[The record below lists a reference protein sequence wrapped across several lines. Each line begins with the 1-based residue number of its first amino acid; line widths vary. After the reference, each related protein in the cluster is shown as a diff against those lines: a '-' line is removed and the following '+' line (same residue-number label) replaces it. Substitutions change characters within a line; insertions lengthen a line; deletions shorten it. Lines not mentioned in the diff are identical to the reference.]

1 MTLWKNINKFFKGAP
16 SKLKVAQ
23 LLVEAGLR
31 IDEKGKI
38 YCGEI
43 EIPAT
48 KIAAAIHVDRR
59 VVKETAKAILQT
71 QELRR
76 LFTNL
81 RPAGP
86 LLRDVAQDLGYGV
99 VEIRARPEAVGII
112 AEASHLIAQEGISI
126 MQILAEDPD
135 IYPDPKLILITEKP
149 VPGELLPKF
158 LKIPTVIRVTI
169 S

>member
-1 MTLWKNINKFFKGAP
+1 MWKKISKFFEDSP
-16 SKLKVAQ
+16 SKLRVAR
-23 LLVEAGLR
+23 LLVEMGLR

-48 KIAAAIHVDRR
+48 KIAAATRVDRR
-59 VVKETAKAILQT
+59 VVNETAKAILKAE
-71 QELRR
+71 ELKS

-86 LLRDVAQDLGYGV
+86 LLRDVAQYLGYGV

-112 AEASHLIAQEGISI
+112 AEASSLIAKEGISI
-126 MQILAEDPD
+126 RQILAEDAE

-149 VPGELLPKF
+149 IPGELLPKL
-158 LKIPTVIRVTI
+158 LKIPTVVRVTI

>member
-1 MTLWKNINKFFKGAP
+1 LWKKISKFFEDSP
-16 SKLKVAQ
+16 SKLRVAR
-23 LLVEAGLR
+23 LLVEMGLR

-48 KIAAAIHVDRR
+48 KIAAATRVDRR
-59 VVKETAKAILQT
+59 VVNETAKAILKAE
-71 QELRR
+71 ELKS

-86 LLRDVAQDLGYGV
+86 LLRDVAQYLGYGV

-112 AEASHLIAQEGISI
+112 AEASSLIAKEGISI
-126 MQILAEDPD
+126 RQILAEDAE

-149 VPGELLPKF
+149 IPGELLPKL
-158 LKIPTVIRVTI
+158 LKIPTVVRVTI

>member
-1 MTLWKNINKFFKGAP
+1 MWKKISKFFKESP
-16 SKLKVAQ
+16 SKLKVAR

-31 IDEKGKI
+31 IGGDGRI

-43 EIPAT
+43 EVPAT
-48 KIAAAIHVDRR
+48 KIAAAIGVDRR
-59 VVKETAKAILQT
+59 VVKNTARAILKT
-71 QELRR
+71 EELRH
-76 LFTNL
+76 LFMNL

-86 LLRDVAQDLGYGV
+86 LLRDVAQYLGYGV
-99 VEIRARPEAVGII
+99 VEIRADPEAVGII
-112 AEASHLIAQEGISI
+112 AEATSLIAKEGISI

-135 IYPDPKLILITEKP
+135 IYPDPKLLLITKEP

-158 LKIPTVIRVTI
+158 LKIPTVVRVTI